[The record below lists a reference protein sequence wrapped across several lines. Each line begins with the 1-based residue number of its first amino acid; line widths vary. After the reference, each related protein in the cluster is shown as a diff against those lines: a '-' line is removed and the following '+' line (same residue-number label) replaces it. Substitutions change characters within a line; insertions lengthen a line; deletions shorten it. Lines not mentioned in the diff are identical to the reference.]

1 VSTSEKLP
9 TIFEDLPGR
18 RILVTGA
25 STGIGA
31 AAAIAFAR
39 YGAQVALHFNQSEQ
53 AAQSVAA
60 EIRRFNGTAI
70 LLKGDLS
77 QQSEQRRVVEQA
89 VHELGGLD
97 VLINNAGSL
106 IRRTPFLELDDN
118 LISEIID
125 LNVRAVITACQ
136 AAIPHLE
143 KRPGSTIINVGSI
156 AGNDGGGPGA
166 GIYASAKAFV
176 HNLTRHLARDLGPK
190 GIRVNAIAPG
200 VIDTPFHAATPPE
213 RMEAMRK
220 TIHLGRI
227 GKAEDCV
234 GAFLFLASPVMSGY
248 ITGQIIHVNGGQLMP
263 G

>member
-1 VSTSEKLP
+1 MPNLQLFPRVL
-9 TIFEDLPGR
+9 EDLNGR

-31 AAAIAFAR
+31 ASAIGLAR
-39 YGAQVALHFNQSEQ
+39 CGAVVALHFNQNER

-60 EIRRFNGTAI
+60 EISRLNGTAI
-70 LLKGDLS
+70 LLKGNLCEE
-77 QQSEQRRVVEQA
+77 SEPRRVVEQA
-89 VHELGGLD
+89 VHGLGGLD

-106 IRRTPFLELDDN
+106 IRRTPFAEVDDH
-118 LISEIID
+118 LINEIIN
-125 LNVRAVITACQ
+125 LNVRAVIKSCQ
-136 AAIPHLE
+136 AAIPYLE
-143 KRPGSTIINVGSI
+143 NRPGSTIINVGSI

-166 GIYASAKAFV
+166 SIYASAKAFV

-190 GIRVNAIAPG
+190 GIRVNAVAPG
-200 VIDTPFHAATPPE
+200 VIDTPFHAATPPQ

-234 GAFLFLASPVMSGY
+234 GAFLFLASPAMSGY